1 MNHDE
6 RSFIVEFIHQGAL
19 QMKTILAAAT
29 AILLVGTGS
38 SYATVLRD
46 TIGGDAYGASSGW
59 GVQNVGSAPDTQS
72 IGLGF
77 LTATSTQVNGIE
89 AFIGPQPGSLLT
101 TFTLGIMADNGSG
114 IPTGTFLYQTSLDA
128 DSAHPVLLNN
138 LNWSIDAG
146 SYFLVAIA
154 DFATLNSW
162 QFNTQ
167 QIGSFAFTAGDPN
180 GNWLPANN
188 NNYLPEATISTE
200 NISAVPLGNPTLPSV
215 VLGGLMMGWIAVR
228 RRAQKTQSLARSA

>member
-46 TIGGDAYGASSGW
+46 TIGGDAYGASLGW

-72 IGLGF
+72 IGLRF

-114 IPTGTFLYQTSLDA
+114 IPTGPFLQQTSLTA
-128 DSAHPVLLNN
+128 DGTHPVLLNN

-154 DFATLNSW
+154 EFGALDSW
-162 QFNTQ
+162 QRNQ
-167 QIGSFAFTAGDPN
+167 SQSDSFAFTFGEPN
-180 GNWLPANN
+180 SNWKAANG
-188 NNYLPEATISTE
+188 YLPEAIISTE
-200 NISAVPLGNPTLPSV
+200 NISAVPLGNPILPSV
-215 VLGGLMMGWIAVR
+215 VLGGLMMGWIAIR
-228 RRAQKTQSLARSA
+228 RRAQKTQTLARTA